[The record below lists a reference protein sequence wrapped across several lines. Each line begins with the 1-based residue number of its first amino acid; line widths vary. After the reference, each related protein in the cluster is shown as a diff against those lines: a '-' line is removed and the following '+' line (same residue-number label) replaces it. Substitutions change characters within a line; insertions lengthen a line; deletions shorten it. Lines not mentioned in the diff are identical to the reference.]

1 MQRISVQQIPVRGP
15 FDLAQSTRF
24 LEGFAPARHR
34 GAPDGVLRLAC
45 WAEGSDTAAGIAVS
59 QDAGGAVHVRAD
71 ADPPRLAEQVAR
83 VLGLDVDGAGFPAV
97 AAADP
102 VLAPLAAARPG
113 FRPVSFWSPYEAA
126 CWAVLSQRTS
136 TAAAAGTKARIA
148 GRWGTRHEVDGVA
161 VTAFPT
167 PARLMA
173 VADELPVPAVKRQR
187 LRGLAGAAL
196 DGRLDGGRLR
206 DLPVEQALAQVRELP
221 GIGPFSAELVV
232 VRGAGAPDV
241 FPSAEP
247 RLHEEMAAR
256 YGLEDPSAAE
266 LAGIAERWRPYRSWA
281 AVLLRAAHEQRAG

>member
-1 MQRISVQQIPVRGP
+1 MTEIPVRGP
-15 FDLAQSTRF
+15 FDLAQSARF
-24 LEGFAPARHR
+24 LEGFAPARHP

-45 WAEGSDTAAGIAVS
+45 WVEGSDTAVGVAVS
-59 QDAGGAVHVRAD
+59 QDTGGAVHLRAD

-83 VLGLDVDGAGFPAV
+83 ILGLDVDGAGFGAV
-97 AAADP
+97 TAADP

-148 GRWGTRHEVDGVA
+148 ERWGTVHRVDGVP

-167 PARLMA
+167 PARLAA
-173 VADELPVPAVKRQR
+173 VADELPVPAVKRER

-206 DLPVEQALAQVRELP
+206 ALPVEQALAEVRELP

-241 FPSAEP
+241 FPAAEA
-247 RLHEEMAAR
+247 RLHEEMARR
-256 YGLEDPSAAE
+256 YGRADPSPAE
-266 LAGIAERWRPYRSWA
+266 LAGIAERWRPFRSWA
-281 AVLLRAAHEQRAG
+281 SVLLRAAREERAARAG

>member
-1 MQRISVQQIPVRGP
+1 MQQRIPVRGP

-24 LEGFAPARHR
+24 LEGFTPARHV

-45 WAEGSDTAAGIAVS
+45 WVEGCDTAVGIAVS
-59 QDAGGAVHVRAD
+59 QDADGVVHVRAD
-71 ADPPRLAEQVAR
+71 TDPPRLAEQVAR
-83 VLGLDVDGAGFPAV
+83 VLGLDVDGGGWAGV

-136 TAAAAGTKARIA
+136 TAAAAGTKARVA
-148 GRWGTRHEVDGVA
+148 ERWGTRHEVDGVA
-161 VTAFPT
+161 VAAFPT
-167 PARLMA
+167 PARLAA
-173 VADELPVPAVKRQR
+173 VAGELPVPAVEQER
-187 LRGLAGAAL
+187 LRGLAEAAL

-206 DLPVEQALAQVRELP
+206 ALPAEQALAQVRELP

-232 VRGAGAPDV
+232 VRGAGSPDV

-256 YGLEDPSAAE
+256 YGLEDPSAAA
-266 LAGIAERWRPYRSWA
+266 LAAIAERWRPYRSWA
-281 AVLLRAAHEQRAG
+281 AVLLRAAREQRAG